1 MKRLALPFSKNL
13 KGITSKHDCDFYCLK
28 CLQSFK
34 TENKLKSH
42 GKKKVKMKIFLKLQY
57 RPKKIKYYNLI
68 NIS

>member
-42 GKKKVKMKIFLKLQY
+42 GKKKSKNEDIFEVAIPPQKDKILQF
-57 RPKKIKYYNLI
+57 N
-68 NIS
+68 